1 MWLPR
6 CAAALI
12 ALLPLTA
19 SADLVY
25 YWSRTSVA
33 TADACRNGGGDVTC
47 DLTAEGAMAK
57 EKTRVGSLSHM
68 NPVGTCGGAGTYSTG
83 PTGIPNG
90 QFSFARLY
98 TGAGCTGTNLL
109 GKTVFRAS
117 VACDTTNPAH
127 ACYIPPPEP
136 ECGDGDDW
144 WFLPDVVGPSADA
157 IATAFTG
164 ACYNECQVSEAKAA
178 SPGIN
183 CDGNGDCS
191 FAFSLKL
198 NGEICATA
206 PPYEAET
213 PPEDPPEQDPPQG
226 EVCVT
231 STAGV
236 EYCQAD
242 SYGENCGYVN
252 DNYVCLGKTDTDEC
266 WVNSDG
272 SRLCGESAP
281 TPPVPDNGTAGQKAT
296 PTDTVEAEGPG
307 GTSNTYNYY
316 NSSVVA
322 SSSRDPGDS
331 GANPNRPD
339 SYNPSTEPTPV
350 VGAGGEGEGA
360 EQGEA
365 YDPTTPELAELDSFG
380 DLTQAFWDGL
390 QAAPIV
396 AAWTG
401 IGASVPTAS
410 CPSYS
415 LTVFGQTYSF
425 TEFMCELWE
434 EQVAPVLSLVFL
446 FVWPFIG
453 LRIVMSA

>member
-1 MWLPR
+1 MWLSR

-12 ALLPLTA
+12 VFLLPQF
-19 SADLVY
+19 V
-25 YWSRTSVA
+25 VA
-33 TADACRNGGGDVTC
+33 QATC
-47 DLTAEGAMAK
+47 DDNPNVGEGWTWSGGASTYGGASPK
-57 EKTRVGSLSHM
+57 SYTEALENHRANYG
-68 NPVGTCGGAGTYSTG
+68 PWAGCPTCGTYTVYAEVCKASDTYGCRTWGVRLQRVTGGTITSETN
-83 PTGIPNG
+83 ILRG
-90 QFSFARLY
+90 Q
-98 TGAGCTGTNLL
+98 
-109 GKTVFRAS
+109 
-117 VACDTTNPAH
+117 VAPNPAYCTDPEPVCE
-127 ACYIPPPEP
+127 AGNSYDILAIAANEAQAISAFNNTCKDGCKVTARSINDFWLPSGTSPGDMYGVIRLTETGDECTTEPATPEDTEEPPPTEP
-136 ECGDGDDW
+136 VNPAPE
-144 WFLPDVVGPSADA
+144 
-157 IATAFTG
+157 
-164 ACYNECQVSEAKAA
+164 
-178 SPGIN
+178 
-183 CDGNGDCS
+183 
-191 FAFSLKL
+191 
-198 NGEICATA
+198 GEN
-206 PPYEAET
+206 
-213 PPEDPPEQDPPQG
+213 
-226 EVCVT
+226 CVT
-231 STAGV
+231 SDAGV
-236 EYCQAD
+236 EYCDAD

-252 DNYVCLGKTDTDEC
+252 DNYVCLGKTDPDEC
-266 WVNSDG
+266 WVNADG

-281 TPPVPDNGTAGQKAT
+281 SPPVPDNGTPGQKAT
-296 PTDTVEAEGPG
+296 PTDTVQSTGPG

-316 NSSVVA
+316 NSTVVA
-322 SSSRDPGDS
+322 GSSRPAGDS

-339 SYNPSTEPTPV
+339 SYNPSTEPTPT

-425 TEFMCELWE
+425 TEFMCELWD
-434 EQVAPVLSLVFL
+434 EQIAPVLSLVFL

>member
-1 MWLPR
+1 MRLSR
-6 CAAALI
+6 CAALVILFLAALPSQGQN
-12 ALLPLTA
+12 LECPHQPYEYRWYSNPLDTGWLPNMTA
-19 SADLVY
+19 VGNSAIQICIDRWNANLSCTGISASTTTWTSGTLATPVDEDANPSWTATFY
-25 YWSRTSVA
+25 GTMETNGSPYQMTRGPISASR
-33 TADACRNGGGDVTC
+33 RNTVTC
-47 DLTAEGAMAK
+47 
-57 EKTRVGSLSHM
+57 
-68 NPVGTCGGAGTYSTG
+68 
-83 PTGIPNG
+83 
-90 QFSFARLY
+90 
-98 TGAGCTGTNLL
+98 
-109 GKTVFRAS
+109 
-117 VACDTTNPAH
+117 PA
-127 ACYIPPPEP
+127 PPQP
-136 ECGDGDDW
+136 ECGDGDDY
-144 WFLPDVVGPSADA
+144 WFLPDVIGPSAEA
-157 IATAFTG
+157 LESAMG
-164 ACYNECQVSEAKAA
+164 GSCYNSCQVSQAKVA

-183 CDGNGDCS
+183 CDANGDCS
-191 FAFSLKL
+191 YAMSLKL
-198 NGEICATA
+198 SGEECAAA

-236 EYCQAD
+236 EYCKAD

-252 DNYVCLGKTDTDEC
+252 DQYVCLGKTDSDEC

-272 SRLCGESAP
+272 SRICGEAAP
-281 TPPVPDNGTAGQKAT
+281 TPPVPDNGTAGEKAT
-296 PTDTVEAEGPG
+296 PTDSVKDQGPG

-360 EQGEA
+360 EGGEA
-365 YDPTTPELAELDSFG
+365 YDPTTPDLAELDSFG

-401 IGASVPTAS
+401 IGASVPSGS

-434 EQVAPVLSLVFL
+434 EQVAPILSLVFL